1 MKLVILGHFLPFYPL
16 KPQKLKFWKIKKFDG
31 DIIILHVYQKSQYM
45 MYGSWDTEWDR
56 QNFLSFWAIFCPFT
70 TPLMIPKIKILKK
83 YEKNARKCYPF
94 TYMYS
99 KRRSYDIWFQKYK
112 VGQTEIFVILGHFL
126 PFQPLDKMEN
136 QNFKI
141 EENTWTY
148 YHFTQ
153 V

>member
-1 MKLVILGHFLPFYPL
+1 MVPET
-16 KPQKLKFWKIKKFDG
+16 Q
-31 DIIILHVYQKSQYM
+31 SE
-45 MYGSWDTEWDR
+45 TDR
-56 QNFLSFWAIFCPFT
+56 IFCPFT

-83 YEKNARKCYPF
+83 HEKNARKYYPF
-94 TYMYS
+94 THMYS

-112 VGQTEIFVILGHFL
+112 VGQTEVFVILGHFL

-148 YHFTQ
+148 YHFTK